1 MADAVE
7 GVKER
12 ACAPWAKMASCR
24 CTLTSDEETLS
35 RYRARTAGGETSLHP
50 VWAGE
55 AIDLIHDVPPAGD
68 IVRDLVRVAENVLRS
83 LVPAT

>member
-1 MADAVE
+1 
-7 GVKER
+7 
-12 ACAPWAKMASCR
+12 
-24 CTLTSDEETLS
+24 LS
-35 RYRARTAGGETSLHP
+35 SYRARRAGGETSLHP

-55 AIDLIHDVPPAGD
+55 AIDLIHDVLSAGD